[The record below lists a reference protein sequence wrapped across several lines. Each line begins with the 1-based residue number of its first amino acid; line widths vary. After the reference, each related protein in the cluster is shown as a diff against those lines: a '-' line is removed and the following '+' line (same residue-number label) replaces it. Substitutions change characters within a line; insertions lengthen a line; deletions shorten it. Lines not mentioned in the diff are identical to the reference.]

1 MTIEDDDYEA
11 GRLIEA
17 LTLFKERE
25 EAVCPPYYGYDCRWG
40 GPDEHRWHTRNL
52 YGKWD
57 VVYRTKDGRRHR
69 LYGPAYISKQYD
81 IEEWFKDGE
90 YHRIDG
96 PAITHKNNE
105 YWYKDGKR
113 HRLDG
118 PAVITGGT
126 PKQYWIEGQR
136 LPPKE
141 YKKEIARRK
150 KKGLIK

>member
-17 LTLFKERE
+17 LTISKERE
-25 EAVCPPYYGYDCRWG
+25 EAICPPYYGYDCRWG
-40 GPDEHRWHTRNL
+40 NDYRWHLRNL
-52 YGKWD
+52 DGEWD
-57 VVYRTKDGRRHR
+57 YVYRNKEGNKHR
-69 LYGPAYISKQYD
+69 LYGPAYISERYD

-96 PAITHKNNE
+96 PAIRHKNNE
-105 YWYKDGKR
+105 YWFRDGKK

-118 PAVITGGT
+118 PAVITGGG
-126 PKQYWIEGQR
+126 PKQYWIEGQQ
-136 LPPKE
+136 LSPKE

-150 KKGLIK
+150 KRSLIK